1 MQSTLRYIK
10 NALRVPVLALIG
22 LGLVAG
28 CGEPTEMG
36 AKEQQAI
43 QMVKSHT
50 SEGGLFSVISNIE
63 KRSRDSAR
71 AGQPW
76 ELGPWTAGMPSQ
88 KDRIVETLSQYF
100 NVFDQFRTGDYW
112 VRFTFSNGDG
122 NGEALWDVNIY
133 TKDVIAK
140 NDAAESFEM
149 PIDEPDSE
157 YKEPFSR

>member
-10 NALRVPVLALIG
+10 NALRAPVLAV
-22 LGLVAG
+22 LGLSLMAG
-28 CGEPTEMG
+28 CGESTEMG

-50 SEGGLFSVISNIE
+50 SGGLFSVISNIE

-88 KDRIVETLSQYF
+88 KDRVVETLSQYF
-100 NVFDQFRTGDYW
+100 NVFDQFRTGSYW
-112 VRFTFSNGDG
+112 VRFTFTNSDG

-133 TKDVIAK
+133 TKDVTAK
-140 NDAAESFEM
+140 NDAAKSFEV
-149 PIDEPDSE
+149 PIDEPDTE
-157 YKEPFSR
+157 YKEPYSR

>member
-1 MQSTLRYIK
+1 MQSTLKYIK

-22 LGLVAG
+22 LGLIAG

-36 AKEQQAI
+36 AKEEQAI

-63 KRSRDSAR
+63 KLSPDSAR

-88 KDRIVETLSQYF
+88 RDRIVETLRS
-100 NVFDQFRTGDYW
+100 VFQC
-112 VRFTFSNGDG
+112 
-122 NGEALWDVNIY
+122 L
-133 TKDVIAK
+133 
-140 NDAAESFEM
+140 
-149 PIDEPDSE
+149 
-157 YKEPFSR
+157 